1 MLLPTLSLHNI
12 TTYLMLGCNGCT
24 LPAEP
29 LPPQTNPFPL
39 DDDYDEFAEPKEAFL
54 ADAEC
59 EMVEEAMWDNDRS

>member
-1 MLLPTLSLHNI
+1 
-12 TTYLMLGCNGCT
+12 MLGCNGCR

-29 LPPQTNPFPL
+29 LPPRTKPFPL
-39 DDDYDEFAEPKEAFL
+39 DDDYDEFVEPKEAFL